1 MITQIIN
8 KVKPITKPNAMQ
20 VLIAQI
26 QYSPDWK
33 KEDYLS
39 EFPNLDNEGK
49 YIVQVYDTCR
59 ILAKVNGLMDTVW
72 NKYEDMQYGK
82 RIAFIN
88 KMQNTAV
95 EMLKEIANNQD

>member
-8 KVKPITKPNAMQ
+8 KVKPTTKPNAMQ

-26 QYSPDWK
+26 QYIPDWK
-33 KEDYLS
+33 KEDYIS

>member
-1 MITQIIN
+1 MSKQLIN
-8 KVKPITKPNAMQ
+8 KIPYITKPNPME

-33 KEDYLS
+33 KEDYIS
-39 EFPNLDNEGK
+39 GFPNLDNEGK

-59 ILAKVNGLMDTVW
+59 ILAKVNGVLDSVW
-72 NKYEDMQYGK
+72 NKYEDMQYGA
-82 RIAFIN
+82 RISFIN

-95 EMLKEIANNQD
+95 KMLEEIANNQD